1 MPSDKRRMTDS
12 EKISVIIVN
21 FNSGPF
27 LSELVRHLGQF
38 DYSFD
43 LIVVDNASVDNSAD
57 FCASEETVRFI
68 RLSENIGFGAACNR
82 GATLAVG
89 DLLVFL
95 NPDCFPD
102 PNAFALIQESFSRGA
117 RIGACGGLL
126 LGFDGREQLG
136 SRRHDP
142 TFIRCVGKA
151 VRQATGLSWAPT
163 FDRIDEPLPGHPCEI
178 DAVSGA
184 CLAVRRDIFEEV
196 GGFDESFF
204 LHFEDLD
211 LCRVIRG
218 KGYEVRFVPKAIF
231 YHYQGASDGVSDR
244 GLRHHKVRSLARYL
258 GKHARAPKPL
268 ENVFALLLSILLS
281 ISSPLFSRGFRE
293 ARPTREQI
301 RAIVNVLSGR
311 TKCLLLLGARS
322 DVGEALLARFAGA
335 AKTAVG
341 VSRRPSEMRDHRG
354 VVNVHP
360 DFIKRNVI
368 PSTLRF
374 EAVVALCPIWELSA
388 YSEVLK
394 DSKEGPVS
402 LIALSSTSIITKAA
416 SAEAN
421 QNSVAQ
427 KLREGEEW
435 ILERLK
441 NQIDVISIVR
451 PTLIYGGRWNR
462 NVNLIKAIIQ
472 KIKIGLNLSF
482 ALGLRNPVHAD
493 DLADWIFTVL
503 NREVDDLG
511 QAAAVVEIQGG
522 ELLSFN
528 EFMLRCAGSVGH
540 ESRRISIGQHWL
552 ARLIV
557 FLRRLPK
564 FAEIPEDFVARLAQD
579 FDFDDEAASE
589 LAVVQKRRFRP

>member
-12 EKISVIIVN
+12 EQISVIIVN

-27 LSELVRHLGQF
+27 LSELVRHLDQF
-38 DYSFD
+38 DCSFD

-57 FCASEETVRFI
+57 FCASEETVRLI
-68 RLSENIGFGAACNR
+68 RLRENIGFGAACNR
-82 GATLAVG
+82 GAAVAVG
-89 DLLVFL
+89 GLLVFL

-102 PNAFALIQESFSRGA
+102 LRALALIQESFLRGA

-142 TFIRCVGKA
+142 TLIRCVGKA
-151 VRQATGLSWAPT
+151 LRKITGTTWAPT
-163 FDRIDEPLPGHPCEI
+163 FDRIDEPIPGGPCEI

-184 CLAVRRDIFEEV
+184 CLSVRRDIFEEV

-244 GLRHHKVRSLARYL
+244 GLRDHKVRSLVRYL
-258 GKHARAPKPL
+258 GKHSRVPKL
-268 ENVFALLLSILLS
+268 AEKLLIFLFAMLLML
-281 ISSPLFSRGFRE
+281 SSPFLSRGLRGT
-293 ARPTREQI
+293 RPSRTQI
-301 RAIVNVLSGR
+301 RATIDAFSGR

-335 AKTAVG
+335 AKTAVS
-341 VSRRPSEMRDHRG
+341 VSRRPLEMRSHRG
-354 VVNVHP
+354 AINVHP
-360 DFIKRNVI
+360 DFFKRNVI
-368 PSTLRF
+368 PSRLRF
-374 EAVVALCPIWELSA
+374 DAVVALCPIWELSA
-388 YSEVLK
+388 YSEVLIDPK
-394 DSKEGPVS
+394 ADRVS

-416 SAEAN
+416 SAKAN

-427 KLREGEEW
+427 KLQEGEEW

-441 NQIDVISIVR
+441 NQIDGISIVR

-482 ALGLRNPVHAD
+482 SVGLRNPVHTD

-503 NREVDDLG
+503 NREVDALG
-511 QAAAVVEIQGG
+511 RGTAVVEIQGG

-528 EFMLRCAGSVGH
+528 ELMLRCAGSVGH
-540 ESRRISIGQHWL
+540 ESRRISISQHWL

-579 FDFDDEAASE
+579 FDFNNEAASR